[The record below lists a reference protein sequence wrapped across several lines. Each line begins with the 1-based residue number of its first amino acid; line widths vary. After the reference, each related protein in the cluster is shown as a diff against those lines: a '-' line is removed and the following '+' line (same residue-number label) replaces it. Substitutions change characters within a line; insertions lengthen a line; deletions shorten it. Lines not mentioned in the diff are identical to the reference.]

1 LYTRINT
8 LVMKLKIAKTLSFL
22 FVIVGSGLLSNLYAQ
37 AFTQAQLDSA
47 NTAKSTAVLSAEEK
61 NVIKLINL
69 ARMYPKQFAKNYVA
83 KYDEKKTGYA
93 YDATYTTDKNSL
105 ISELNAMKPLKPLV
119 FDNDMYELAKCWCL
133 ESGKSGEIGHTRK
146 NCKSGYNG
154 ECCSYG
160 FSGALDI
167 VMQLMVDNNIP
178 GHGHRKIILTP
189 YYTKIGIKNGSHKT
203 YTYHSVID
211 FK

>member
-1 LYTRINT
+1 
-8 LVMKLKIAKTLSFL
+8 MKLKFVQALSVFII
-22 FVIVGSGLLSNLYAQ
+22 IVGSGLFSNLYSQ
-37 AFTQAQLDSA
+37 AFTVAQLDSA
-47 NTAKSTAVLSAEEK
+47 NTAKSITQLSSEEK

-83 KYDEKKTGYA
+83 KYDEKKTGFA
-93 YDATYTTDKNSL
+93 YDASYAKDKASL
-105 ISELNAMKPLKPLV
+105 ISELNAMQPLKPLV
-119 FDNDMYELAKCWCL
+119 FDLTMYEIAKCWCL

-146 NCKSGYNG
+146 YCKSGYSG

-189 YYTKIGIKNGSHKT
+189 YFTKIGIKNGSHKK
-203 YTYHSVID
+203 YSFCSVID
-211 FK
+211 FKS

>member
-1 LYTRINT
+1 
-8 LVMKLKIAKTLSFL
+8 MKLKIAKTLSFL

>member
-1 LYTRINT
+1 
-8 LVMKLKIAKTLSFL
+8 MKLKFVQVLSVFI
-22 FVIVGSGLLSNLYAQ
+22 VIVGSGLFSNLYAQ

-47 NTAKSTAVLSAEEK
+47 NTAKSITILSAEEK

-83 KYDEKKTGYA
+83 KYDEKATGFA
-93 YDATYTTDKNSL
+93 YDASYTKDKNSL
-105 ISELNAMKPLKPLV
+105 ISELNAMKPMKPLT
-119 FDNDMYELAKCWCL
+119 FDSAMYELSKCWCF

-146 NCKSGYNG
+146 NCKSGYSS

-160 FSGALDI
+160 FKEALDI

-189 YYTKIGIKNGSHKT
+189 YYTKIGIKNGSHKA
-203 YTYHSVID
+203 YSFCSVID